1 MLLERERSAAA
12 TGDGSRFCDRREA
25 ISLALLAVL
34 IGYFP
39 VDFGGKKGFVGL
51 KVKMP
56 PCPFSAAAVNFL
68 SP

>member
-1 MLLERERSAAA
+1 MTHHAGRRGNYMLLERERSAAA

-39 VDFGGKKGFVGL
+39 VHFGGKKRDLLV
-51 KVKMP
+51 
-56 PCPFSAAAVNFL
+56 
-68 SP
+68 